1 MIVFSEN
8 LNQLKKHLE
17 FDNKIKFNHLNSMLP
32 FTTRKNERVDFK
44 NNGFLP
50 IVGALA
56 RLVSNKD
63 VDSIDINS
71 VIENVLGNEEFEYE
85 SKDEYVI
92 TSLIK
97 EYLNNN
103 NLNNLIHPKL
113 LLFLPLSN
121 SDEQKGEIKAAQFLN
136 KIFFKNI
143 DFAGVINSET
153 GEVSSN
159 ILLEFITD
167 NLNELA
173 DGKNDAVYYMPDSL
187 KGIIDIFEEDFN
199 FLLEHKSYLIH
210 HIDLILAYYYFFY
223 LTQFSLKAD
232 MNQYSSEIEELY
244 YLLDWE
250 SVSKS
255 RIAISNGFNKVR
267 NSLDG
272 LLRNIDIME
281 HMNILL
287 GKNNLLPF
295 ESKLYVEGMDDNS
308 KKEFLKYFK
317 IWINEFRD
325 SQNLKQLSL
334 SNDIEKLMEMY
345 KLSLREYAKKANLDA
360 TDSRFGLAIQ
370 NLGVVYFLKT
380 RGRYGYMLNMNQELL
395 ILITAMCI
403 KEDRIRISNLFEEY
417 EKRGIF
423 FDRESKELII
433 ELFNNLN
440 LIDKKSDSGDVQ
452 YVKSIL

>member
-1 MIVFSEN
+1 MFSEN
-8 LNQLKKHLE
+8 LNQLKKHLNFE
-17 FDNKIKFNHLNSMLP
+17 SNFKFNRLNIMLP
-32 FTTRKNERVDFK
+32 FTTRKDERVSFK

-63 VDSIDINS
+63 VDSIDIDS
-71 VIENVLGNEEFEYE
+71 VIKNVLNNEEFEYDE
-85 SKDEYVI
+85 SKYEYLI
-92 TSLIK
+92 SSLIK

-113 LLFLPLSN
+113 LLFLPLSD
-121 SDEQKGEIKAAQFLN
+121 SKEQKGEIKAAQFLN

-143 DFAGVINSET
+143 NFAGVINSET

-199 FLLEHKSYLIH
+199 FLLEHKSYLIP

-232 MNQYSSEIEELY
+232 RNRYSSEIEELY

-272 LLRNIDIME
+272 LLRNIDLIE

-287 GKNNLLPF
+287 GENNLIPS
-295 ESKLYVEGMDDNS
+295 EIKLYVDRMDDNS

-325 SQNLKQLSL
+325 SQNLEQLSL
-334 SNDIEKLMEMY
+334 PNDIGKLMGIY
-345 KLSLREYAKKANLDA
+345 KSSLKEATSA

-370 NLGVVYFLKT
+370 NLGVVYFLKR

-395 ILITAMCI
+395 ILITAICI
-403 KEDRIRISNLFEEY
+403 KEDRIRVSTLFEEY